1 MKSNLNSFWAGLII
15 EELIRCGVDH
25 FCIAP
30 GSRSTPLVVAAA
42 RNARA
47 RCVVC
52 YDERSAGYY
61 ALGYARAAN
70 KPAAVITT
78 SGTAVAN
85 LLPAVTEAHTDHVP
99 MLLLTADRPEE
110 LTDTGANQTL
120 RQTDIFGGFVRWHH
134 TLGCPGEDY
143 PPEAVLTTVDQAVFR
158 SQSVCAGVVHL
169 NCRYREPLEPSEHGV
184 EKSYTANISSWM
196 DSDAPFTLYQ
206 ETQLCLSEKAV
217 EDIVEVVDKT
227 DRGLIVV
234 GGLKTSAEREA
245 ILALA
250 ETLNWPVYADITSG
264 IRLSGGVTNCIR
276 YFDQQVLS
284 LEFNQ
289 AVKPDTVLHFGG
301 RTTSKRLDQFFDDV
315 RPGRYLVIRSD
326 PDRYDRA
333 HAVTMRVQADI
344 AQAAGAIA
352 EKIDS
357 REKTSYFALMG
368 KMSTQ
373 TDALIEQMTEND
385 ICLSEPFVARYLSKV
400 ASDGSCLFLSNS
412 MPVRDMDL
420 YGVNNRKAVYSTANR
435 GVSGIDGVLSTA
447 IGMTAARQA
456 PTTLVVGDMAF
467 IYDLNAL
474 AFLSEQGLPVT
485 VVVINNQGGGIFDF
499 LPISECRDV
508 LDKYFAATHNFE
520 FSGACDSFKIDYYRA
535 CEKDDFVQAY
545 AEAAKKQTPAVIEVV
560 TDRKTNLALRRSMK
574 NEIINTLEQSIK
586 G

>member
-169 NCRYREPLEPSEHGV
+169 NCRYREPLEPSEHGI

-250 ETLNWPVYADITSG
+250 EKLNWPVYADITSG
-264 IRLSGGVTNCIR
+264 IRLSGGATNCIR

-289 AVKPDTVLHFGG
+289 AVKPDAVLHFGG

-315 RPGRYLVIRSD
+315 
-326 PDRYDRA
+326 
-333 HAVTMRVQADI
+333 
-344 AQAAGAIA
+344 
-352 EKIDS
+352 
-357 REKTSYFALMG
+357 
-368 KMSTQ
+368 
-373 TDALIEQMTEND
+373 
-385 ICLSEPFVARYLSKV
+385 
-400 ASDGSCLFLSNS
+400 
-412 MPVRDMDL
+412 
-420 YGVNNRKAVYSTANR
+420 
-435 GVSGIDGVLSTA
+435 
-447 IGMTAARQA
+447 
-456 PTTLVVGDMAF
+456 
-467 IYDLNAL
+467 
-474 AFLSEQGLPVT
+474 
-485 VVVINNQGGGIFDF
+485 
-499 LPISECRDV
+499 
-508 LDKYFAATHNFE
+508 
-520 FSGACDSFKIDYYRA
+520 
-535 CEKDDFVQAY
+535 
-545 AEAAKKQTPAVIEVV
+545 
-560 TDRKTNLALRRSMK
+560 
-574 NEIINTLEQSIK
+574 
-586 G
+586 